1 MRGMG
6 AGMGRDMGGSMG
18 AGTGAAIGMMPR
30 NDSRSD
36 SDQDDQNSRAQK
48 RSRIAGAVSCYSDG
62 AIVVDDDED
71 DSNSAPAGGVVSSS
85 GRPAAGSSN
94 ADGSASEHKGG
105 GGVPYRPKLGDGPR
119 VALCIGNDNYP
130 GNTLPNCVADAEDM
144 GACCEQL
151 LGFDTV
157 IILKDANKLAIMQA
171 VRKLRDEH
179 IKPGSL
185 VLFFFSGHG
194 VEHEGVSYL
203 LPLGMASNS
212 EEDLPEEAV
221 SVDSV
226 MRAFSNFPAAV
237 NVLLLD
243 CCRENELN
251 TTFKKSKGLVDTGA
265 KGFGKNI
272 RSTHRNAEFLV
283 GLACDPGTVALPN
296 KDARNSR
303 YTAALLR
310 HLPAAGRHLLL
321 SMQKVNKD
329 VFEGTQKKQRPWVNH
344 CLMQDVVLVPG

>member
-1 MRGMG
+1 
-6 AGMGRDMGGSMG
+6 
-18 AGTGAAIGMMPR
+18 
-30 NDSRSD
+30 
-36 SDQDDQNSRAQK
+36 
-48 RSRIAGAVSCYSDG
+48 
-62 AIVVDDDED
+62 VVDDDED

-171 VRKLRDEH
+171 VRMLRDEH

-203 LPLGMASNS
+203 LPLGMESNNKD
-212 EEDLPEEAV
+212 DLPEEAV
-221 SVDSV
+221 SLDVI
-226 MRAFSNFPAAV
+226 MRMFGNFTSTV
-237 NVLLLD
+237 NLILLD
-243 CCRENELN
+243 CCRENELELN
-251 TTFKKSKGLVDTGA
+251 GTFKKSKGSDGHGA
-265 KGFGKNI
+265 KGFGKSL
-272 RSTHRNAEFLV
+272 RSTSRNAEFLV
-283 GLACDPGTVALPN
+283 GSACDPGTLALPN
-296 KDARNSR
+296 DAARNSR
-303 YTAALLR
+303 YT
-310 HLPAAGRHLLL
+310 
-321 SMQKVNKD
+321 
-329 VFEGTQKKQRPWVNH
+329 
-344 CLMQDVVLVPG
+344 